1 MTRFRRSSTCKLL
14 WVLANLYSEGH
25 LNALLDAQDPETF
38 LIAALLVYPQQVAQL
53 IRKIAQKQINA
64 VSKKA
69 GYIGYQAQSW
79 NDILKHEIF
88 SENVDESEL
97 DYPWVVSNDE
107 RVKNSEAKQRDL
119 AEETLTK
126 LY

>member
-1 MTRFRRSSTCKLL
+1 M
-14 WVLANLYSEGH
+14 
-25 LNALLDAQDPETF
+25 
-38 LIAALLVYPQQVAQL
+38 AQL
-53 IRKIAQKQINA
+53 IRKVAQKQINT

-69 GYIGYQAQSW
+69 GYIGYQGQSW

-97 DYPWVVSNDE
+97 DYPWVLSSDE
-107 RVKNSEAKQRDL
+107 RVKNSEAKQREL

-126 LY
+126 LYSIYVSRSCSLFAPDHILL

>member
-1 MTRFRRSSTCKLL
+1 M
-14 WVLANLYSEGH
+14 
-25 LNALLDAQDPETF
+25 
-38 LIAALLVYPQQVAQL
+38 AQL
-53 IRKIAQKQINA
+53 IRKVAQKQINA
-64 VSKKA
+64 VSKT

-97 DYPWVVSNDE
+97 DYPWVLSSDE
-107 RVKNSEAKQRDL
+107 RVKNSEAKQREL

>member
-1 MTRFRRSSTCKLL
+1 
-14 WVLANLYSEGH
+14 
-25 LNALLDAQDPETF
+25 

-53 IRKIAQKQINA
+53 IRKVAQKQINA
-64 VSKKA
+64 VSKKG

-88 SENVDESEL
+88 SQNIDESEL
-97 DYPWVVSNDE
+97 DYPWVISNDE
-107 RVKNSEAKQRDL
+107 RVKNSETKQREL

-126 LY
+126 LYSIYFSRSCSLFAPDHILL

>member
-1 MTRFRRSSTCKLL
+1 M
-14 WVLANLYSEGH
+14 
-25 LNALLDAQDPETF
+25 
-38 LIAALLVYPQQVAQL
+38 IAALLVYPQQVAQL
-53 IRKIAQKQINA
+53 IRKVAQKQINA

-88 SENVDESEL
+88 SQNIDESEL
-97 DYPWVVSNDE
+97 DYPWVISNDE
-107 RVKNSEAKQRDL
+107 RAKNSETKQHEL

-126 LY
+126 LYSIYVSRSCSLFAPDHILL